1 MIEKLEDLKFENP
14 FAEINANFMT
24 DDDLLKYWIKPEF
37 MFDQQT
43 VGVDITGGVPVFL
56 MGGRGTGKTMIL
68 KYLSYDLQ
76 KKEYFKENEQSDQKS
91 MKDFIRDKNFLG
103 VYYRIGGPTLGSFQR
118 RGLDEDAWY
127 TIFGHYFDL
136 NISQLYI
143 LMLLD
148 INNHNGLKLSADA
161 EKQICEEITALIYG
175 TCSHQQITQLKEI
188 FLCLQ
193 QLQHN
198 VEQFINHAALHGS
211 EDKPP
216 FDIITPSG
224 KLIFGIPSIFQKF
237 LPELKNKNILINIDE
252 YENLLEYQQKIIN
265 TLIKHAKPPVTFRIG
280 MRLNGLKT
288 SATLN
293 YEEFLKRDADYRVI
307 LFENV
312 LTSKMEGYRTLLREI
327 SEKRLR
333 LHSVIGNKIIRIE
346 ELLESIT
353 PEEEA
358 KRLEA
363 KSIKKTDRPHFNKMK
378 EYLMVHN
385 FSDDQIED
393 IFKRISYPDNPL
405 IEKLDMLLIIRK
417 VEKKQY
423 NSQFLEEVERS
434 MNYFIENR
442 KEAAEYKKYRTAYE
456 KYKIALLFQ
465 LISDYRDKKIYAGFD
480 TYAMLS
486 SGIIRNYLELC
497 WHAFNQAIFNNKG
510 ELLAG
515 KISIENQTKAAV
527 EMAERSFEDIEMIQ
541 TYGREIKDFII
552 HIGRFFRALHMDERL
567 KEPEPSYFCTNDS
580 QLDKDTKELLDT
592 AQKWSVLQKKP
603 AMQPESPTRLNDNFP
618 DVFVLNR
625 IFSPKFRISYRI
637 RGRTNISPTELK
649 ILLKG
654 SEDEK
659 IVSLKKLSKGA
670 IDLAGRQLN
679 LPEI

>member
-1 MIEKLEDLKFENP
+1 MIEKLEDQKFENP

-24 DDDLLKYWIKPEF
+24 ADDLLKYWIKPEF
-37 MFDQQT
+37 MFEQQT
-43 VGVDITGGVPVFL
+43 VGVDITGGLPVFL
-56 MGGRGTGKTMIL
+56 MGGRGTGKTMLL

-76 KKEYFKENEQSDQKS
+76 KKEHFEKNEQSNQNS
-91 MKDFIRDKNFLG
+91 MKDFIKNKNFLG

-148 INNHNGLKLSADA
+148 IKEYGGVKLSADI

-175 TCSHQQITQLKEI
+175 TCSNQQITQLKEV

-198 VEQFINHAALHGS
+198 VEQFINRAALPGS

-216 FDIITPSG
+216 FNNIMPSG
-224 KLIFGIPSIFQKF
+224 KLIFEIPYIFQKF
-237 LPELKNKNILINIDE
+237 LPELENKNILIIIDE

-265 TLIKHAKPPVTFRIG
+265 TLIKHTKPPVTFRIG
-280 MRLNGLKT
+280 MRLNGLRT

-293 YEEFLKRDADYRVI
+293 HEEFLKRDADYRVI
-307 LFENV
+307 FFENI
-312 LTSKMEGYRTLLREI
+312 LTSKMERYRTLLREI

-333 LHSVIGNKIIRIE
+333 LHSVIGNKVVSIDE
-346 ELLESIT
+346 FLESIT

-363 KSIKKTDRPHFNKMK
+363 KSIKRTDRPHFHKMK
-378 EYLMVHN
+378 EYLRVHN
-385 FSDDQIED
+385 FSDNQIED
-393 IFKRISYPDNPL
+393 IFKRISCPDNPL
-405 IEKLDMLLIIRK
+405 IEKLNMLLIVRK

-423 NSQFLEEVERS
+423 SSEFVGEVERS
-434 MNYFIENR
+434 MNFFVQNR

-497 WHAFNQAIFNNKG
+497 WHAFNLAIFNNKE

-527 EMAERSFEDIEMIQ
+527 EMAQRSFEDIEMIQ
-541 TYGREIKDFII
+541 TYGREIKDFIF

-567 KEPEPSYFCTNDS
+567 REPEPIYFCTNDT
-580 QLDKDTKELLDT
+580 QLDKSTKELLDT

-603 AMQPESPTRLNDNFP
+603 AMQPESPTSLNDTFP

-625 IFSPKFRISYRI
+625 IFSPIFRISYRI
-637 RGRTNISPTELK
+637 RGRTNISPTELN
-649 ILLKG
+649 LLIKG
-654 SEDEK
+654 SEEEK
-659 IVSLKKLSKGA
+659 KALLKKLSKGA
-670 IDLAGRQLN
+670 IDSAGRQLN